1 MSITL
6 KLSIGAFVVS
16 QLITSADILFQL
28 VNKLSSESKE
38 VYKIIHVVGNH
49 VRHILVTTDDSTT
62 NKSDSSAPY
71 LTMSLSEN
79 NSNISK
85 TVQQIS
91 A

>member
-49 VRHILVTTDDSTT
+49 VRHNSLITHYSR
-62 NKSDSSAPY
+62 SY
-71 LTMSLSEN
+71 LGDETLKGLPADGRKDRREG
-79 NSNISK
+79 
-85 TVQQIS
+85 
-91 A
+91 